1 MGQGRAGEE
10 ERVLAMEAAEK
21 EKQKDVVL
29 FYLMVRHHGWNSFFL
44 FFFFWFDLVWFGR
57 QLPQLSEITRLNFA
71 YS

>member
-44 FFFFWFDLVWFGR
+44 SFFFLV
-57 QLPQLSEITRLNFA
+57 
-71 YS
+71 